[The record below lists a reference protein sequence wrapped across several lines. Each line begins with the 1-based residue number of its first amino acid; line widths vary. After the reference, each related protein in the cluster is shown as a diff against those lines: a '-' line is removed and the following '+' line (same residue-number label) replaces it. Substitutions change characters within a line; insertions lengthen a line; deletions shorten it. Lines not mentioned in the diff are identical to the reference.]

1 MTEAEQAAIR
11 ALRREQT
18 AAIAA
23 GMVGTTEYARLVS
36 KIQKLLTK
44 ARGIDASIAMA
55 EQIKKDQAMRRLK
68 PKYRARPGDQ
78 KRQMPALVNTG
89 MTPKTSADDRND
101 WYV

>member
-1 MTEAEQAAIR
+1 MTETEQAIA

-23 GMVGTTEYARLVS
+23 GMVGTTEYAKLVS

-44 ARGIDASIAMA
+44 ARGINASVAMA
-55 EQIKKDQAMRRLK
+55 EQIKKDQALRRLK
-68 PKYRARPGDQ
+68 PKYRAKPGDQ
-78 KRQMPALVNTG
+78 KTQMTAFANNG
-89 MTPKTSADDRND
+89 MTPKTTADQFDD